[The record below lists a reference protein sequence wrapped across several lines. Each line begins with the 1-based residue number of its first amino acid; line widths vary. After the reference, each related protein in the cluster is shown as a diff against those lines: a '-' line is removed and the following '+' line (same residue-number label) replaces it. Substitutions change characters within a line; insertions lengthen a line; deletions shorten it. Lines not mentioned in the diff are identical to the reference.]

1 MIRRP
6 PRSTRTDTLF
16 PYTTLFRSHN
26 RCRELQEELTMSKR
40 TNKAKFDEAKRRLAT
55 VEMQLAESTRAVAD
69 RDKQLDGLRTKLENV
84 LQNQRE
90 TAASISSPNRSFDR
104 RSAASGVSS
113 ARVSTTDATRRE
125 MLALQHGGAA
135 CGESGGQ

>member
-1 MIRRP
+1 MRISDWSSDVLL
-6 PRSTRTDTLF
+6 RS
-16 PYTTLFRSHN
+16 
-26 RCRELQEELTMSKR
+26 
-40 TNKAKFDEAKRRLAT
+40 AT
-55 VEMQLAESTRAVAD
+55 VEMQLAEITRAVTD
-69 RDKQLDGLRTKLENV
+69 RDKQLDGLRTKLEKV

-125 MLALQHGGAA
+125 MLEMRQQLKELTDTLEERENTIARILGRARDRK
-135 CGESGGQ
+135 SKRLNSS